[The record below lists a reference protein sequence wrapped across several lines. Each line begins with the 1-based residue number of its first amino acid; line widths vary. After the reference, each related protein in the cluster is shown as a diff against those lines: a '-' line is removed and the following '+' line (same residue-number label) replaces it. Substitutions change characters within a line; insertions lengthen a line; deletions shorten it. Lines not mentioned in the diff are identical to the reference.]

1 MGVEVVDFK
10 GDGNAWIVVH
20 DQRLPRG
27 RLRKYVGGD
36 WKAAKLAASHI
47 RVKLAANDL
56 SFLSSDRPPAELLT
70 LKHAVETYLRERIA
84 FGTMDES
91 TRQNYERLLI
101 RHVYPTLGVKPV
113 TSIGRDDLV
122 KLFEGLLSGSAD
134 PRGRRRGKAT
144 CRNLLAPIRQTYEWL
159 IVERRMAGVTNPA
172 LRLGRLLRET
182 VDKKKRVR
190 PLLPKEHAALLTASR
205 RSAPRYHLLFLVA
218 LRTGL
223 RLSECFGVQWADFDL
238 DAQTVTVQRQF
249 REGRL
254 VDRTK
259 KNKVRVV
266 DLSREVSEELRVHR
280 ARMQR
285 EALAAG
291 RPLSPFVFTTR
302 LGGPIRSKSS
312 FERRVFRRLLRAA
325 GITRPVTFQNLRQT
339 FCSDIV
345 ALTGDLLYASEQA
358 GHSSVKIT
366 GDYYAHYRPGQK
378 RHIMDGLDERV
389 RRAAV
394 QP

>member
-1 MGVEVVDFK
+1 MGVKVVDFK

-56 SFLSSDRPPAELLT
+56 SFLNSDRPPAELLT

-122 KLFEGLLSGSAD
+122 RLFEGLLSGSAD

-172 LRLGRLLRET
+172 LRL
-182 VDKKKRVR
+182 
-190 PLLPKEHAALLTASR
+190 
-205 RSAPRYHLLFLVA
+205 
-218 LRTGL
+218 
-223 RLSECFGVQWADFDL
+223 
-238 DAQTVTVQRQF
+238 RQI
-249 REGRL
+249 
-254 VDRTK
+254 
-259 KNKVRVV
+259 
-266 DLSREVSEELRVHR
+266 
-280 ARMQR
+280 
-285 EALAAG
+285 AAG
-291 RPLSPFVFTTR
+291 DGRQEEASSPAPAEGAR
-302 LGGPIRSKSS
+302 GPA
-312 FERRVFRRLLRAA
+312 RRLP
-325 GITRPVTFQNLRQT
+325 TQ
-339 FCSDIV
+339 
-345 ALTGDLLYASEQA
+345 
-358 GHSSVKIT
+358 
-366 GDYYAHYRPGQK
+366 
-378 RHIMDGLDERV
+378 
-389 RRAAV
+389 RAAV
-394 QP
+394 SLALSGRATNGAPVERVLRRSVGRFRS